1 MLLSKKI
8 RSRLRKIPGA
18 RKLYGIIRRKSILF
32 RLFGKLVE
40 ATYTADG
47 IITTANC
54 DFMKDP
60 EFIKARKSGDNH
72 GGDVSDA
79 GYWTGHVQLWAVSYA
94 KKLKGDFVECGVYRG
109 GGAITTMTYINFKS
123 LKNRKYYLFDT
134 FNGLDKRFSTKE
146 EYLTYK
152 GVYPDS
158 YEEVKN
164 LFKDYSN
171 VVIVKGP
178 VPTTLSEVDIQKVA
192 YLHIDMNSALP
203 EMMAI
208 KYFWPKLE
216 SGGIILFDDYGRPG
230 HENQKKVADDFAL
243 SVNAK
248 ILSLPTGQGLMIKLL

>member
-8 RSRLRKIPGA
+8 RSLLRKIPGA

-32 RLFGKLVE
+32 KLFGKLVD
-40 ATYTADG
+40 ATYIMDG

-72 GGDVSDA
+72 EEISNA
-79 GYWTGHVQLWAVSYA
+79 GYWTRHIQLWAVSYA
-94 KKLKGDFVECGVYRG
+94 KNLKGDFIECGVNRG
-109 GGAITTMTYINFKS
+109 GGAIATMIYIDFKS
-123 LKNRKYYLFDT
+123 LKNRTYYLFDT
-134 FNGLDKRFSTKE
+134 FNGLDKEFSTEE
-146 EYLTYK
+146 EYLTYE
-152 GVYPDS
+152 GVYPDC

-164 LFKDYSN
+164 IFKDYSN

-178 VPTTLSEVDIQKVA
+178 VPTTLSKVDIQKVA

-203 EMMAI
+203 EKEAI